1 MHVLNVKDVNDALP
15 RGLAYLRDAG
25 LARSSRNGSVLV
37 APGPVSTVYKWPDR
51 RVLFD
56 PQRDANPFFHLFEA
70 LWILRGRDD
79 VSFLTMFN
87 KRMAEY
93 SDNGSTFHAPY
104 GFRLRRAFGFDQIE
118 RACDMLATD
127 PDSRRVVLQI
137 WDASLD
143 LGRVSKDLPCNDMIF
158 CSLSPT
164 QVGDLY
170 ALDIAVAN
178 RSNDTI
184 WGAYGANAV
193 QFSILQEYMAAKIG
207 AMVGTYTQISYN
219 YHVYTDTPQWVNWI
233 ERNYSGVYVPANPY
247 DHGGITATPL
257 CRNRAD
263 ADALDRD
270 LVLMFALCDEN
281 GRFTLADFAERM
293 WEAEADE
300 MFRSYGFKT
309 LVLPMLHLLVT
320 RTETHPDLKPGVIDW
335 HAAGAAWV
343 RRRKEAKTMA
353 EKKEQ

>member
-25 LARSSRNGSVLV
+25 LPDSSRNGGVLV

-70 LWILRGRDD
+70 LWILRGRAD

-87 KRMAEY
+87 KRMADY
-93 SDNGSTFHAPY
+93 SDNGHTFHAPY
-104 GFRLRRAFGFDQIE
+104 GYRLRHQQGFDQIQ

-127 PDSRRVVLQI
+127 PKTRRVVLQI
-137 WDASLD
+137 WDAALD
-143 LGRVSKDLPCNDMIF
+143 LGKNSKDLPCNDMIF
-158 CSLSPT
+158 CGMRPSP
-164 QVGDLY
+164 VGNKY
-170 ALDIAVAN
+170 MLDIAVAN

-207 AMVGTYTQISYN
+207 ALVGEYTQISFN
-219 YHVYTDTPQWVNWI
+219 YHVYTDNPQWANWI
-233 ERNYSGVYVPANPY
+233 EKNAYGVNVPSSPY
-247 DHGGITATPL
+247 DHGGIEPSPL
-257 CRNRAD
+257 CRNPQEALE
-263 ADALDRD
+263 LDRD
-270 LVLMFALCDEN
+270 LVLMFSLCEPN
-281 GRFTLADFAERM
+281 GSFELTGFAERM

-300 MFRSYGFKT
+300 MFRRRAFKNII
-309 LVLPMLHLLVT
+309 LPMLHLLVT
-320 RTETHPDLKPGVIDW
+320 RTENHPELDPGKCDW

-343 RRRKEAKTMA
+343 KRRQQA
-353 EKKEQ
+353 KEQSK